1 MPTAYILV
9 GVPGSG
15 KSTWAH
21 NQKWLKECVYV
32 STDRFVEQYARRT
45 KKTYNEVFESYM
57 PRAVDRM
64 AKQVSRAREAGRDI
78 VWDQTS
84 TTLISRAR
92 KFRMLPDYRM
102 IAIVFDTPEK
112 DELQRRLAS
121 RPGKE
126 IPDHVLEKMIA
137 DWEEPTEQE
146 GFDEVW
152 RT

>member
-15 KSTWAH
+15 KSTWAR
-21 NQKWLKECVYV
+21 NQKWCHECIYI
-32 STDRFVEQYARRT
+32 STDKFVEQYARRA

-64 AKQVSRAREAGRDI
+64 CKAVTKAREAGRDI
-78 VWDQTS
+78 IWDQTS
-84 TTLISRAR
+84 TTVPSRAR
-92 KFRMLPDYRM
+92 KFRMLPGYKM
-102 IAIVFDTPEK
+102 VAVIFPTPNS
-112 DELQRRLAS
+112 DELRRRLSS

-126 IPDHVLEKMIA
+126 IPDHVLEKMLA

-146 GFDEVW
+146 GFDEIW
-152 RT
+152 HT